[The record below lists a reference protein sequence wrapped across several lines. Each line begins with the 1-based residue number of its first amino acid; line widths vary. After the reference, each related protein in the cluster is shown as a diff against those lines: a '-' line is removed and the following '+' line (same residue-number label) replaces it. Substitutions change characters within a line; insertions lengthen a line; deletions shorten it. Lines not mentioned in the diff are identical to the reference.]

1 MRALTVKVVLAVTR
15 WGWVRWLFTKTR
27 VGRRVAL
34 RFVAG
39 ESLDEAVAAARRA
52 DAAGVTV
59 SLDHLGEHVTDRRA
73 AEVARDDYLACLER
87 IAVEDLDANI
97 SIKLTQL
104 GMGLDDELCAR
115 SLDAL
120 ATRAAELSLTVT
132 IDMEESAHTDV
143 TLNLYEQAQKEH
155 GNLGVALQAYLRR
168 TAEDLRRVAPLGGH
182 IRLCK
187 GAYDE
192 PEEIA
197 LRSSKVVDA
206 AFDRLCG
213 MLMEQEDAK
222 PAIASHDAERIA
234 FAIGLAEGR
243 RAPWEMQML
252 YGIREPLQRSLV
264 GDGHPLRVYIPYGD
278 AWYPYLTR
286 RIAERP
292 ANLWFFIRALF
303 SRR

>member
-1 MRALTVKVVLAVTR
+1 MRALTVRVVLAVTR
-15 WGWVRWLFTKTR
+15 WRWVRWLFTRTR

-39 ESLDEAVAAARRA
+39 ESLDDAVAAARRSNQ
-52 DAAGVTV
+52 AGMTV
-59 SLDHLGEHVTDRRA
+59 SMDHLGEHVTDRRA
-73 AEVARDDYLACLER
+73 AESARDDYLACLDR
-87 IAVEDLDANI
+87 IAAERLDANI

-104 GMGLDDELCAR
+104 GMGLDDDLCAR

-120 ATRAAELSLTVT
+120 AARAAELSLTVT
-132 IDMEESAHTDV
+132 IDMEESAHTGV
-143 TLNLYEQAQKEH
+143 TLDMYEQAQKEH

-168 TAEDLRRVAPLGGH
+168 TPEDLRRVAPLGGH

-192 PEEIA
+192 PDDLAFQRRRE
-197 LRSSKVVDA
+197 VDA
-206 AFDRLCG
+206 AFDRLSE
-213 MLMEQEDAK
+213 MLMDQVDAK
-222 PAIASHDAERIA
+222 PAIASHDEERIA
-234 FAIGLAEGR
+234 FAIDLAEGR
-243 RAPWEMQML
+243 SAPWEIQML

-264 GDGHPLRVYIPYGD
+264 EDGHPLRVYIPYGD

-292 ANLWFFIRALF
+292 ANLWFFLRALF